1 MPAKIKILSFRK
13 RPVDI
18 DGISGKYLIDSL
30 VSAGVLADDDPTH
43 VSEVTHQQ
51 MMTKGQEQTVL
62 IITFEGDDNE

>member
-18 DGISGKYLIDSL
+18 DNISGKYVIDSL
-30 VSAGVLADDDPTH
+30 VSAGVLADDDPKH

-51 MMTKGQEQTVL
+51 MATKDKEQTIL
-62 IITFEGDDNE
+62 IITFYGDNDE